1 MSNPYPCLFS
11 PYQLRHVRVANRI
24 VSTAH
29 GTYMPKGGL
38 QTEQIA
44 AYQAARARGGVGLI
58 ILEATSTHAT
68 GIGAPRYA
76 TANTDECIAGYRRVF
91 DAIHAHGTPA
101 FVQLYHPGRDD
112 IAGTTADGTL
122 GPSYSASA
130 VPCETN
136 QLMPRAMSRELI
148 GEVVHS
154 YGTAARRLILAGA
167 DGIEISAHHGHLI
180 SQFLDPRVNQ
190 RADDYGGD
198 FAGRFK
204 ILAQIVKTVRDAIDK
219 LPILGVRLTCDEGSA
234 AGISTEEALE
244 TAIAVDALAGVDYIH
259 ITPGSTSTFD
269 GAPQVIPPMA
279 FPAAYA
285 KGKFRLFKERL
296 RRPLLATGRINDP
309 VIAESLLA
317 DGCADLLGMTRAL
330 ICDPELP
337 EKAREGRTEDI
348 RYCIGC
354 NQACVGHARKG
365 GFVSCIQNPVTGR
378 EQMVLGR
385 GAIRHPRRVF
395 VAGGGPAGMKAAV
408 VAAERGHHVTLYER
422 GKRLGG
428 QARLAELLPGRAEFG
443 GLITNLEQELRR
455 AGVEVVLNREVN
467 RALIDE
473 ATPSAVVIATGAM
486 AYQPAVAGADGGR
499 IVHAWDVIAGSAT
512 VGASVIIADA
522 TLDWVALGVAEK
534 LAREGCR
541 VRICALGYAIGEN
554 TPYGVRSHWLGVLHS
569 LGVQVSPLLRLAG
582 WSDRSAYFQH
592 AASQETVVFEGID
605 TLVLSFGGRADDSLE
620 RELAGCTPEVRVI
633 GDCLS
638 PRTAEEAVLEGWRE
652 AMQL

>member
-1 MSNPYPCLFS
+1 
-11 PYQLRHVRVANRI
+11 
-24 VSTAH
+24 
-29 GTYMPKGGL
+29 
-38 QTEQIA
+38 
-44 AYQAARARGGVGLI
+44 
-58 ILEATSTHAT
+58 
-68 GIGAPRYA
+68 
-76 TANTDECIAGYRRVF
+76 
-91 DAIHAHGTPA
+91 
-101 FVQLYHPGRDD
+101 
-112 IAGTTADGTL
+112 
-122 GPSYSASA
+122 
-130 VPCETN
+130 
-136 QLMPRAMSRELI
+136 
-148 GEVVHS
+148 
-154 YGTAARRLILAGA
+154 
-167 DGIEISAHHGHLI
+167 
-180 SQFLDPRVNQ
+180 VNQ

-569 LGVQVSPLLRLAG
+569 LVCR
-582 WSDRSAYFQH
+582 
-592 AASQETVVFEGID
+592 
-605 TLVLSFGGRADDSLE
+605 
-620 RELAGCTPEVRVI
+620 
-633 GDCLS
+633 
-638 PRTAEEAVLEGWRE
+638 
-652 AMQL
+652 